1 MRPAAHLDVPYPH
14 ATAPRQALDLFLPA
28 SAGPSSTLLV
38 YIHGGAWRSESKD
51 DFANTL
57 MPTLVQHTNLPVACL
72 EYRLAPSDPHP
83 AQVEDVVSGLSL
95 LAGPL
100 LPLEQGEAKWRR
112 DGIVLI
118 GHSAGAFMAASLI
131 LDPPTSPPS
140 PSFSVPRSVRLAVK
154 GIICVDGIYDLPT
167 LLDEY
172 PSYASFIGEAFG
184 ADPVVLAHE
193 SPARWSAH
201 GDERGR
207 SVRIVVLHSRADE
220 LLSLRQPRVFLR
232 RLERV
237 FGVGG
242 ASERVETGAAAAVD
256 DEVGDEL
263 ERSLPSNVSC
273 DFDSLTS
280 GHYEVVKGEELARAV
295 RALSPQDW

>member
-1 MRPAAHLDVPYPH
+1 MFA
-14 ATAPRQALDLFLPA
+14 
-28 SAGPSSTLLV
+28 
-38 YIHGGAWRSESKD
+38 ESKD
-51 DFANTL
+51 DFANAL
-57 MPTLVQHTNLPVACL
+57 MPTLVQHTDLPVACV

-83 AQVEDVVSGLSL
+83 AQVQDVVSGLSL

-131 LDPPTSPPS
+131 LKPPPS
-140 PSFSVPRSVRLAVK
+140 PSFSVPPSVRLAVK
-154 GIICVDGIYDLPT
+154 GVLCVDGIYDLPT

-184 ADPVVLAHE
+184 SDPTALAHE
-193 SPARWSAH
+193 SPARWTAH

-207 SVRIVVLHSRADE
+207 SVRIVVLHSRTDE

-232 RLERV
+232 QLKQL
-237 FGVGG
+237 FGGD
-242 ASERVETGAAAAVD
+242 ASSERAAAAD
-256 DEVGDEL
+256 EEVGDEV
-263 ERSLPSNVSC
+263 ERDLPRNVEC

-295 RALSPQDW
+295 SALAPQSW